1 MSSDGS
7 STSYSTAGTDDRFG
21 WTSSP
26 NGRGTMSIIWSCA
39 VTTFLCCWSVLVINL
54 QKPGSSRWSN
64 IRRKLLLV
72 GLTAVAPEIVFQIAL
87 GQWLSARDSTK
98 LFHASGYSQWTL
110 RHSFFVDMGG
120 MHLRCRDHSPFPI
133 NSRQLHYMIMKEYVA
148 YPSIDESQIRDRNK
162 VDGTL
167 RLITLIQTLF
177 FMINL
182 LIRAIQGL
190 EITALELSTA
200 AFVVVSILT
209 TVFWLFKPADVERC
223 DFIEAEVPL
232 ATILQNENVP
242 DDAIYTYTPMD
253 FVGREEWSWSILWMH
268 GLSCLRKLHL
278 AGQPRQLPV
287 QRVQNTIVPA
297 IRGWFLTLFAV
308 VSLVYFGIFIAAWN
322 HGFATTIELVLW
334 RTASLTAMVSAL
346 GAFFTQQ
353 VFFEWIPSLRRSS
366 IQVDT
371 STKAGEDSTHKQ
383 GEGSTKKQSTR
394 TKYLKARFDAILA
407 TLRNNSTT
415 RDPAFDAPIGAVV
428 LTWFF
433 GIFYVSARIYIMVAD
448 LVELRLLRASAYE
461 TLDWS
466 SLAPY
471 VP

>member
-1 MSSDGS
+1 
-7 STSYSTAGTDDRFG
+7 
-21 WTSSP
+21 
-26 NGRGTMSIIWSCA
+26 
-39 VTTFLCCWSVLVINL
+39 
-54 QKPGSSRWSN
+54 
-64 IRRKLLLV
+64 
-72 GLTAVAPEIVFQIAL
+72 
-87 GQWLSARDSTK
+87 
-98 LFHASGYSQWTL
+98 
-110 RHSFFVDMGG
+110 
-120 MHLRCRDHSPFPI
+120 
-133 NSRQLHYMIMKEYVA
+133 MKEYVA